1 MATPTIA
8 SSTVYGRCS
17 RSAAG
22 WSTLARTR
30 NPAMTK
36 VMLATVVNCRSTL
49 AGGNVGNDIDAACF
63 YNLTF
68 SQIMSFSGP
77 GRGVRG
83 DARAPRLDA
92 HNHHLP
98 SLPRWAPSLS
108 RIASQEGESQPQG
121 WVSGGLPAS
130 VFAVALPL

>member
-22 WSTLARTR
+22 WSTLARSR

-49 AGGNVGNDIDAACF
+49 AGGNVGDDIDAAAV
-63 YNLTF
+63 YTLPF
-68 SQIMSFSGP
+68 SQIMACSGP
-77 GRGVRG
+77 APRSEG
-83 DARAPRLDA
+83 DARAPSLEA
-92 HNHHLP
+92 YNHHLP
-98 SLPRWAPSLS
+98 SLPRW
-108 RIASQEGESQPQG
+108 
-121 WVSGGLPAS
+121 
-130 VFAVALPL
+130 